1 MRPWLWVNVP
11 YCIARPP
18 PCTSYRSL
26 TSSRPRLPF
35 CAAHQEQI
43 EAGAEWRWDP
53 DQNAILMGEDLK
65 ALGEDVV
72 ESLRVLKGTG
82 VDSRFPDGFFRVEV
96 RLRRGSGT
104 ETEDRVLLM
113 SLDQAAAW
121 EHEFELSAGD

>member
-1 MRPWLWVNVP
+1 MRPWLWVNGSVLHCSATAVHVLPVP
-11 YCIARPP
+11 NVFQTEIAV
-18 PCTSYRSL
+18 
-26 TSSRPRLPF
+26 

-43 EAGAEWRWDP
+43 AAGAEWRWDP

-104 ETEDRVLLM
+104 EAEDRVLLM